1 MQRAPRAPAVGNACE
16 LAQLLHF
23 KRRRRMELEHWIDF
37 KDFVP
42 DPKND
47 DEVADQVA
55 WETPR

>member
-1 MQRAPRAPAVGNACE
+1 
-16 LAQLLHF
+16 
-23 KRRRRMELEHWIDF
+23 MELEHWIDF